1 MKDLKRPL
9 KALIDPW
16 EITLNRCHYST
27 NSMNAK
33 KELID
38 ITRTSKRGTS
48 LRITLPK
55 RIAEKLLIKEG
66 EFLGFYGE
74 GDKVIVERIA

>member
-1 MKDLKRPL
+1 M
-9 KALIDPW
+9 
-16 EITLNRCHYST
+16 S
-27 NSMNAK
+27 AK

-66 EFLGFYGE
+66 EFLGFYVE

>member
-1 MKDLKRPL
+1 MIETEQGLD
-9 KALIDPW
+9 W
-16 EITLNRCHYST
+16 
-27 NSMNAK
+27 
-33 KELID
+33 
-38 ITRTSKRGTS
+38 TS

>member
-1 MKDLKRPL
+1 
-9 KALIDPW
+9 
-16 EITLNRCHYST
+16 
-27 NSMNAK
+27 MNTK

-55 RIAEKLLIKEG
+55 RIAEKLSIKES
-66 EFLGFYGE
+66 EFLGFYVE
-74 GDKVIVERIA
+74 GDKVIVEKIS

>member
-1 MKDLKRPL
+1 M
-9 KALIDPW
+9 
-16 EITLNRCHYST
+16 T
-27 NSMNAK
+27 AK

-66 EFLGFYGE
+66 EFVGFHME
-74 GDKVIVERIA
+74 EDKVIVERIA

>member
-1 MKDLKRPL
+1 MLFVGLKYIAEEAKP
-9 KALIDPW
+9 
-16 EITLNRCHYST
+16 
-27 NSMNAK
+27 MNAK
-33 KELID
+33 KELVD

-66 EFLGFYGE
+66 EFVGFHME
-74 GDKVIVERIA
+74 EDKVIVERIA

>member
-1 MKDLKRPL
+1 
-9 KALIDPW
+9 
-16 EITLNRCHYST
+16 
-27 NSMNAK
+27 MNAT

-55 RIAEKLLIKEG
+55 RIAEKLLIGEG
-66 EFLGFYGE
+66 EFLGFYIE
-74 GDKVIVERIA
+74 GNRVVVEKIS

>member
-1 MKDLKRPL
+1 
-9 KALIDPW
+9 
-16 EITLNRCHYST
+16 
-27 NSMNAK
+27 MNAK

-55 RIAEKLLIKEG
+55 RIAEKLSIKEG
-66 EFLGFYGE
+66 EFLGFLYRKLN
-74 GDKVIVERIA
+74 KVGNDG